1 MDAKTRE
8 LVAVAASVAGG
19 CQDCLRHHVAQARR
33 YGATDSE
40 LGEAMDIAKAIRLTV
55 AMGMDALGAELL
67 GSPELAMV
75 PAGGGCACGP
85 DCDCQKGA

>member
-33 YGATDSE
+33 YGASDAE
-40 LGEAMDIAKAIRLTV
+40 LGEAIDTAKAIRLTV
-55 AMGMDALGAELL
+55 AMGMDGLGAELL
-67 GSPELAMV
+67 GSAELAVV
-75 PAGGGCACGP
+75 PAGGGCDCGP
-85 DCDCQKGA
+85 DCDCKKGA